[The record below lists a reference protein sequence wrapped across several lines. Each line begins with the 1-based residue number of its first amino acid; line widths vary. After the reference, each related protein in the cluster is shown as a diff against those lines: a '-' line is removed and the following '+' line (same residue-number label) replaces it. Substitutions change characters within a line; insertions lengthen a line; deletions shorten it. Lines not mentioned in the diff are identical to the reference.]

1 MLHAYNPYQ
10 LELEP
15 VVFSWKFLILINCH
29 FSVSTLLSKPQ
40 LFRVTFP
47 SSLIWSQMNDE
58 YFDHLNWQA
67 VEHENRQ
74 QILSQFKNSKVA
86 LGSGFTIVEAGQW
99 HVAKIASALQSILSW
114 HLQRRSAVGWAWRG
128 GTWQPSPLAP
138 TFALWGLRR
147 LVPLPCWQDM
157 LAPPWHGVVPPARML
172 LSSAFKSFW
181 CPLAFSWGWLCYAN
195 AAF

>member
-1 MLHAYNPYQ
+1 MSILTISTGKLLNMKADSKYFHS
-10 LELEP
+10 LETVRLR
-15 VVFSWKFLILINCH
+15 WAQ
-29 FSVSTLLSKPQ
+29 TLL
-40 LFRVTFP
+40 F
-47 SSLIWSQMNDE
+47 
-58 YFDHLNWQA
+58 
-67 VEHENRQ
+67 
-74 QILSQFKNSKVA
+74 
-86 LGSGFTIVEAGQW
+86 IVEAGQR

-195 AAF
+195 AAFSAPCILRSPVPTKELL